1 MPAGSSPRTRYSLT
15 VKRTGP
21 AGVTPPLRK
30 AAAPR
35 VLSQPKVCANCSSFS
50 TPFWIDRRTVTCL
63 RSPSTA
69 LFEVRIFSAR
79 RLGIYVWGELNR
91 GSPGLAVAVSDLPQ
105 PPQNFSPP
113 SFRKP
118 HEAHVEANDSPH
130 SPQKRRPSRFSARQR
145 GQFTLHQRHESSSR
159 RALASCRSR
168 VSNPSVNQP

>member
-1 MPAGSSPRTRYSLT
+1 MIRRPPRSTLFPYTTLFRSANSSIEPFRSA
-15 VKRTGP
+15 KRT
-21 AGVTPPLRK
+21 
-30 AAAPR
+30 
-35 VLSQPKVCANCSSFS
+35 F
-50 TPFWIDRRTVTCL
+50 TCL
-63 RSPSTA
+63 RSPSSA
-69 LFEVRIFSAR
+69 VLEVRIFSAR
-79 RLGIYVWGELNR
+79 CFGVYVCGEPNR
-91 GSPGLAVAVSDLPQ
+91 GSTGLAVAVSALPQ

-118 HEAHVEANDSPH
+118 HEGQAEANDSPH